1 MNTNQMDIVM
11 RSGLIAM
18 CLLVLGGCA
27 REEPPKQVSQ
37 PPLHAEP
44 TPPTDPAPASLEP
57 LPALFSGVLPCAD
70 CSGTRYDI
78 DLRPNNIYFL
88 RLTFQGTLPER
99 NYDDIGTW
107 SVASDLHT
115 LALKGLRQAP
125 LLFSISS
132 ADTLRRL
139 DTEGQTIESELNYNV
154 KRATPYEAIA
164 PHVPLRGMY
173 TLTQSGA
180 VVEECMTGLKMKV
193 DGPNSETL
201 AAEFAKLR
209 KDASKPM
216 MLAVE
221 GTIHPL
227 SEDADDQAVAA
238 VLMTDSTAKF
248 WPGESCGARGVTHE
262 LEGSRWVLVRVG
274 EQPIT
279 TNEGQPEPYIV
290 LQSATKVV
298 VGHTGCNRL
307 SGGYKIEG
315 ESLKLSE
322 IATTRMA
329 CAALDVENALLTGLE
344 TTTKWR
350 LMDNQLI
357 LLDAKGE
364 PVLQFE
370 SRNL

>member
-1 MNTNQMDIVM
+1 M
-11 RSGLIAM
+11 A
-18 CLLVLGGCA
+18 GCGP
-27 REEPPKQVSQ
+27 EEPPKPAA
-37 PPLHAEP
+37 PPAQSAEP
-44 TPPTDPAPASLEP
+44 TPPANPAPASLDP

-78 DLRPNNIYFL
+78 DLRPNNIYFM
-88 RLTFQGTLPER
+88 RLTFQGTVPER

-125 LLFSISS
+125 LLFSINS
-132 ADTLRRL
+132 AETLRRL

-154 KRATPYEAIA
+154 KRVTPYEPIA
-164 PHVPLRGMY
+164 PQVPLRGMY
-173 TLTQSGA
+173 TPTQDGA
-180 VVEECMTGLKMKV
+180 IVEECTTGLTMKL
-193 DGPNSETL
+193 DGPNTETL

-209 KDASKPM
+209 KNASKPM

-227 SEDADDQAVAA
+227 PEDSDDERVAA
-238 VLMTDSTAKF
+238 VLMADSTAKF

-274 EQPIT
+274 EEPIT
-279 TNEGQPEPYIV
+279 TNEGQPEPYLV
-290 LQSATKVV
+290 LQSVTKVV

-307 SGGYKIEG
+307 SGGYKIAG
-315 ESLKLSE
+315 EALQLSE

-329 CAALDVENALLTGLE
+329 CPALEVENALLTGLE
-344 TTTKWR
+344 ATAKWR

-357 LLDAKGE
+357 LLDSKGE